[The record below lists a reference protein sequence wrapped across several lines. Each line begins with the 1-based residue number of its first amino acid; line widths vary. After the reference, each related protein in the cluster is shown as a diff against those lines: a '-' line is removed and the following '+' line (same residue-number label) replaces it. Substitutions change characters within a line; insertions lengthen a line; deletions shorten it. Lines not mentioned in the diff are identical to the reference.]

1 MSGSSRR
8 AGLWYVALVGGFV
21 MLATMNSAGYRYGA
35 SDQAFYIPV
44 ILRQLNPAF
53 FPRDAALIDPQGRL
67 TLYDNVL
74 AFIVG
79 ATGVSLQHL
88 FFALY
93 LATLLLLGAAAV
105 RIARR
110 LYGSWWT
117 VVALVSALTLR
128 HSIAKTGTNTL
139 EAYFQPRQLAFAL
152 GLWAVGGFL
161 DRVDWLWPL
170 LLAVAMTLHPTTAMW
185 FIVWLGV
192 AAWFGRP
199 AWRRVLVVLA
209 AAGTAAV
216 AFALWRG
223 PLAGHLTVIDADWLA
238 VIAEKDYLFPLSWP
252 IGAWA
257 TNLIT
262 IPVIVWV
269 WRTRSRRGVTVYA
282 ETPLVAGVLALAV
295 LFAASVPFNAARI
308 AIVIQLQVPR
318 VFWMLDLFATFYA
331 VWWLCEGGRTPA
343 DRTRAIVAATAIL
356 FFAVARGTYAG
367 FYEFPARPLFGVDIE
382 NPDWRDAMAWARS
395 TAVGSGWLADPMH
408 AAKYGSSL
416 RAAGW
421 RDVLLERLKDHALAI
436 YDRNAAMR
444 VAERERALQT
454 LAWDSPAGARALAK
468 RYDLDYLIIDR
479 AIDLPLAHRSG
490 SLFIYSL
497 R

>member
-1 MSGSSRR
+1 MSVSLRR
-8 AGLWYVALVGGFV
+8 AGFNVIVVGGFV
-21 MLATMNSAGYRYGA
+21 LLATMNSAGYRYGA

-53 FPRDAALIDPQGRL
+53 FPRDAALIDSQGRL

-74 AFIVG
+74 ASVVR

-88 FFALY
+88 FLALY
-93 LATLLLLGAAAV
+93 LATLALLVAAAM

-110 LYGSWWT
+110 LYGSSWT
-117 VVALVSALTLR
+117 VVALAAALTLR

-152 GLWAVGGFL
+152 GLWAVAGFL

-170 LLAVAMTLHPTTAMW
+170 LLACAMTLHPTTAMW

-199 AWRRVLVVLA
+199 AWRRALAGAAVL
-209 AAGTAAV
+209 GSTAV

-223 PLAGHLTVIDADWLA
+223 PLAGHLTIMDADWLA
-238 VIAEKDYLFPLSWP
+238 VIADKDYLFPLSWP
-252 IGAWA
+252 VAAWA

-262 IPVIVWV
+262 IPIIAFV
-269 WRTRSRRGVTVYA
+269 WRARGREGLRICG
-282 ETPLVAGVLALAV
+282 ETPLVVGVLSLAV
-295 LFAASVPFNAARI
+295 LFAASIPFNVARV
-308 AIVIQLQVPR
+308 AIVIQLQIPR
-318 VFWMLDLFATFYA
+318 VFWMLDVFATFYA
-331 VWWLCEGGRTPA
+331 VWWLCEAGRPA
-343 DRTRAIVAATAIL
+343 ARRTRTIVAAAAIL
-356 FFAVARGTYAG
+356 VSSVARGTYAG
-367 FYEFPARPLFGVDIE
+367 FYEFPDRPLFGVDIG

-395 TAVGSGWLADPMH
+395 TDVGSGWLADPMH

-421 RDVLLERLKDHALAI
+421 RDVLLERMKDHALAI
-436 YDRNAAMR
+436 YDRSAAMR
-444 VAERERALQT
+444 VAERERALAA
-454 LAWDSPAGARALAK
+454 LAWDSPSGARALAK

-479 AIDLPLAHRSG
+479 SIDLPLAHRSG
-490 SLFIYSL
+490 SLFIYNL